1 MTDQVATKAD
11 ITSLDAA
18 ITRLETKIEVG
29 LRDLTIRTGG
39 MLIVAVGILLGFKFF

>member
-11 ITSLDAA
+11 STSLNTA